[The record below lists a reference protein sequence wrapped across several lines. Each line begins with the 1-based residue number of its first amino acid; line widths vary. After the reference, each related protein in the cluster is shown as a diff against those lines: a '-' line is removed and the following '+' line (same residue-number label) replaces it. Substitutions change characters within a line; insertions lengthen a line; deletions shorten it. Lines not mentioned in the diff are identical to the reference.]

1 MSVMPAISDDVRTEL
16 FELCRRFDV
25 EKLEVFGSF
34 VTGVNFSDD
43 SDVDFLVEFLVNS
56 SMRAGDQYFG
66 FKDALEELFR
76 RNVDLVMTR
85 AIENPYFLRD
95 IAKSRATVYESKS

>member
-34 VTGVNFSDD
+34 VTGVNFSDE
-43 SDVDFLVEFLVNS
+43 SDVDFLVEFEEESELN
-56 SMRAGDQYFG
+56 AADQYFG
-66 FKDALEELFR
+66 LADALSELFER
-76 RNVDLVMTR
+76 SVDLVMTKAVR
-85 AIENPYFLRD
+85 NPYFLRE
-95 IAKSRATVYESKS
+95 ASRSRRLVYERQN